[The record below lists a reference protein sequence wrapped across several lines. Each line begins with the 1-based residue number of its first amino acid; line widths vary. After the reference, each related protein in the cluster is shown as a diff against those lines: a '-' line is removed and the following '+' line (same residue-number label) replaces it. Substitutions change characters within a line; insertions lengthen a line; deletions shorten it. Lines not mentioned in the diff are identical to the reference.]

1 MSAFEAPLRDYF
13 LGRPD
18 VAMAFV
24 FGSHARGE
32 AHANADL
39 DVAVYFTPP
48 GPAVEWE
55 STREYPA
62 EREVWNAVEDIAEID
77 TDFIVLNRCPAVFAD
92 TVLRE
97 GRALA
102 MRDADIHTR
111 NMLMVTDEAER
122 FRRDALEVWTMK
134 DDVADLEAD
143 HRRRLV
149 RAVEFMPSELSDG
162 GSFAQLDA
170 HTYEADSAA
179 RRNVER
185 WIENLANASVDAAK
199 ILLALHDIRIP
210 QTYRHSM
217 AALGRLD
224 GLDAEIAERLGEYTQ
239 LRNVLAHECLDVKY
253 AQIRAFLDTAT
264 PVYEHFVEFLKTTIR
279 RSADQ

>member
-1 MSAFEAPLRDYF
+1 MSSFEAPLRDYF

-32 AHANADL
+32 AHANSDL

-48 GPAVEWE
+48 GPEVEWE

-62 EREVWNAVEDIAEID
+62 EREVRNAVEDIAEID

-102 MRDADIHTR
+102 MRDVDLHTR
-111 NMLMVTDEAER
+111 FMLMVSDEAER
-122 FRRDALEVWTMK
+122 FRHDAYEVWTMNE
-134 DDVADLEAD
+134 DAADAEAD

-149 RAVEFMPSELSDG
+149 RAVQFIRSELADG
-162 GSFAQLDA
+162 DAFADMDA
-170 HTYEADSAA
+170 PTYEADSAA

-199 ILLALHDIRIP
+199 TLLALHGIRIP

-217 AALGRLD
+217 VALGRLD
-224 GLDAEIAERLGEYTQ
+224 GLDAETAERLGEYTQ
-239 LRNVLAHECLDVKY
+239 LRNVLAHEYLDVKY
-253 AQIRAFLDTAT
+253 AQIRGFLDTAT
-264 PVYEHFVEFLKTTIR
+264 PVYEAFVAFLKAEIQ